1 MKEKLTEKLTAIFT
15 GEKTVTKKELFLM
28 LAACTLSGIVIGLL
42 TAPFTHG
49 IRVSCGNNNGNNNGN
64 RLADDQKEEQDHLEE
79 CECVGVCDCK

>member
-49 IRVSCGNNNGNNNGN
+49 IRVSCGNNNGN

>member
-1 MKEKLTEKLTAIFT
+1 M
-15 GEKTVTKKELFLM
+15 TKKELFLM

-64 RLADDQKEEQDHLEE
+64 RLTDDQKEEQDHWKNVNVLV
-79 CECVGVCDCK
+79 CVIVNKNLKIRNKNVIKI